1 MYQLLKNFR
10 VRKSFTQRNNF
21 RVEVR
26 KRLCRLKT
34 FAKQKLSREKNF
46 RNVKSFAS
54 KPVAKQSALPTAKKV
69 DPLPL
74 RGDRDKNFRF
84 ELLPLP
90 KGFKKCET
98 RLSVWFR

>member
-10 VRKSFTQRNNF
+10 VRKSFTQRNKF

-34 FAKQKLSREKNF
+34 FAKQKAPHEKNF
-46 RNVKSFAS
+46 RNQKSFAR
-54 KPVAKQSALPTAKKV
+54 KPVAKQGALPTAKKV

-74 RGDRDKNFRF
+74 WGDKDKNLRF

-90 KGFKKCET
+90 DGFKKCNS
-98 RLSVWFR
+98 RPSVWFR

>member
-10 VRKSFTQRNNF
+10 VRKSFTKRNNF
-21 RVEVR
+21 RVEFR

-34 FAKQKLSREKNF
+34 FAKQKVSHEKNF
-46 RNVKSFAS
+46 RNKKSFAS
-54 KPVAKQSALPTAKKV
+54 KPVAKQGALPTAKKA

-74 RGDRDKNFRF
+74 WGDRDKNLRF

-90 KGFKKCET
+90 KGFKKCNS
-98 RLSVWFR
+98 RPSVWFR

>member
-10 VRKSFTQRNNF
+10 VRKSFMKRNNF
-21 RVEVR
+21 RVEFR

-34 FAKQKLSREKNF
+34 FAKQKVSHEKKLSQQ
-46 RNVKSFAS
+46 KSFAH
-54 KPVAKQSALPTAKKV
+54 KPVVKQSALPAAKKA

-74 RGDRDKNFRF
+74 WGDRDKNLRF

-90 KGFKKCET
+90 KGFKKCNS
-98 RLSVWFR
+98 RPSVWFR